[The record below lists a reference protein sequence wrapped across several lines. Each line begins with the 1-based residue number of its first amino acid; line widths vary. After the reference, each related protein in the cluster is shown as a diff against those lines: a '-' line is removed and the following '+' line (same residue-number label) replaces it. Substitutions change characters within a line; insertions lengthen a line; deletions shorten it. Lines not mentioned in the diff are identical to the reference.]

1 MNRFNLTLL
10 TAAGLA
16 VMTLPLVALADEKP
30 PQVEVS
36 YADLDL
42 THRAGTDE
50 LYRRIN
56 AAASAVCSSS
66 QDQSLAHIGL
76 HKRCVEKAVSSA
88 VAQVEELA
96 SAEMRQPK
104 LSRAH

>member
-1 MNRFNLTLL
+1 MNRFNPTLL
-10 TAAGLA
+10 TTAALA
-16 VMTLPLVALADEKP
+16 LMTLPLVALADEKP
-30 PQVEVS
+30 PQVAVS

-50 LYRRIN
+50 LYRRIS

-66 QDQSLAHIGL
+66 KDQSLAHIAL
-76 HKRCVEKAVSSA
+76 HKHCVQKAVSST

-96 SAEMRQPK
+96 SAEMREPK
-104 LSRAH
+104 LGLAR